1 MAKGGRTK
9 NKSKRSTIPRGIP
22 QKRSGGGNTNKGNNN
37 VISPFEY
44 ARTTN
49 SSSRVKHHVHNKS
62 VSGSSSAA
70 ASGKHQQSALA
81 KSIAR
86 RKHLL
91 KSQLETQHKS
101 NEFVDRRIGEAGKQ
115 QQRYNDA
122 MYDDDDGKQRR
133 ENAML
138 KRIVAERV
146 RRSKRAGK
154 FSLEDDNDGGGVGG
168 LTHRVSLCLLVYLR
182 FQWSLQYHIS
192 CVMFLF
198 THPIHILIFTL
209 TSINQTGK
217 SN

>member
-22 QKRSGGGNTNKGNNN
+22 QKRSGGGNNSSSSNNN

-49 SSSRVKHHVHNKS
+49 SSSRVKHHVHNKL
-62 VSGSSSAA
+62 VSGSSSA
-70 ASGKHQQSALA
+70 KHQQSALA

-86 RKHLL
+86 RKHIL

-115 QQRYNDA
+115 QRYNDG
-122 MYDDDDGKQRR
+122 MYDDDGGKQRMR

-154 FSLEDDNDGGGVGG
+154 FSLEDDNDDGG
-168 LTHRVSLCLLVYLR
+168 LTHRVSLLSSC
-182 FQWSLQYHIS
+182 IS
-192 CVMFLF
+192 GSSGV
-198 THPIHILIFTL
+198 
-209 TSINQTGK
+209 NK
-217 SN
+217 

>member
-22 QKRSGGGNTNKGNNN
+22 QKRSGGGSGGNNN

-62 VSGSSSAA
+62 VSGSS

-115 QQRYNDA
+115 QRYNDG
-122 MYDDDDGKQRR
+122 MHDDDGGKQRMR

-154 FSLEDDNDGGGVGG
+154 FSLEDDNDDGGGG
-168 LTHRVSLCLLVYLR
+168 LTHRVSLLSSCIYLR
-182 FQWSLQYHIS
+182 FKRSQ
-192 CVMFLF
+192 
-198 THPIHILIFTL
+198 
-209 TSINQTGK
+209 
-217 SN
+217 